1 MDTGYKLESAN
12 ISKRLVNRTAPF
24 FHTKI
29 IQEFIDSGLK
39 CAMVRVEGKTYDRVY
54 SALTMNIRRKFKDAG
69 IRIITQG
76 KEVYLWRK

>member
-1 MDTGYKLESAN
+1 MDTGYKLEPAN

-24 FHTKI
+24 FYTKI

-39 CAMVRVEGKTYDRVY
+39 CARIQVEGKTYDRVY

-69 IRIITQG
+69 IKIITQG